1 MYETK
6 QTPWKSIGKSTEM
19 NKKTMNIYE
28 DKYENMFKSMEI
40 RENQSNSIEDP
51 KKTNEHRWESTENQ

>member
-1 MYETK
+1 
-6 QTPWKSIGKSTEM
+6 
-19 NKKTMNIYE
+19 MNIDE

-51 KKTNEHRWESTENQ
+51 KKTNEHR